1 MPVAL
6 VLALVALGGC
16 TGARLAGTTRQL
28 TYCAGGPSG
37 TMKLYEPD
45 PAPTHP
51 VPAVVFLH
59 AGGWV
64 LGDATLGAGTLAGD
78 VESAIVSHGWLFVS
92 LNYALAPSQMW
103 PAQIQDVKCAVRYLR
118 ANAGFLHIA
127 PFQIG
132 AMGASAGGQ
141 LVSLMGLAGPS
152 AGFDVGP
159 YLNESSA
166 VESVVDEYGPT
177 DLNAPSWSTTGAA
190 QGLSSQVFGVPPQP
204 PSPVL
209 TAASPVTYVTGTPA
223 PPFLIIQ
230 GAQDT
235 VVSPQ
240 QSIELTQRLQAA
252 GHQVTLVMV
261 RHAGHV
267 LQQEGSAGISPSI
280 SALAAEV
287 SSFLL
292 RTLGA
297 PGQR

>member
-1 MPVAL
+1 MAL
-6 VLALVALGGC
+6 LFQLMLLGGC
-16 TGARLAGTTRQL
+16 TRASLAGTTRQL

-37 TMKLYEPD
+37 TLKLYEPD

-59 AGGWV
+59 AGGWI
-64 LGDATLGAGTLAGD
+64 LGDATVGAGTLAGD
-78 VESAIVSHGWLFVS
+78 VESAIVNQGWLFVS
-92 LNYALAPSQMW
+92 LNYALAPSFKW

-118 ANAGFLHIA
+118 ANAGLLHIA

-159 YLNESSA
+159 FLNESSA
-166 VESVVDEYGPT
+166 VASVVDEYGPT
-177 DLNAPSWSTTGAA
+177 DLNAPSWSTSDLA
-190 QGLSSQVFGVPPQP
+190 QGLSPLVFGVPPQP

-230 GAQDT
+230 GAEDN

-240 QSIELTQRLQAA
+240 QSIELAQHLQST
-252 GHQVTLVMV
+252 GHHVTLVMV
-261 RHAGHV
+261 RDAGHG
-267 LQQEGSAGISPSI
+267 LKQEGSAGISPSV
-280 SALAAEV
+280 SALAEEA
-287 SSFLL
+287 SSFLI
-292 RTLGA
+292 RTLRA
-297 PGQR
+297 PVQN